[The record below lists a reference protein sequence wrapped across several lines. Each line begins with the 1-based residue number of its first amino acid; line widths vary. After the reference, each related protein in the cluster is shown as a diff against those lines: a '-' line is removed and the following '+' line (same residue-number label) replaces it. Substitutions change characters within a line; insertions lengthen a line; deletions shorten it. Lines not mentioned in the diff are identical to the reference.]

1 MVDRD
6 RLIEA
11 MGSFMYNHARK
22 GYSKAF
28 AIGVAAVAGV
38 WILLP
43 LLVPLCASSP
53 PSTMSTIAAATP
65 LVVEGHVYDSL
76 DHPVGGADVSVT
88 VRHTSGG
95 SMTKYVTTT
104 PEGYYGVTF
113 VKDDWNVN
121 DLIDVVATYD
131 AETASSLDNL
141 AESSGYEMI
150 DVYFSVPIPEFS
162 DIAETTAMVGLCIVV
177 AMVAI
182 RRRV

>member
-11 MGSFMYNHARK
+11 MGSFMYKHECK
-22 GYSKAF
+22 GHSKAF
-28 AIGVAAVAGV
+28 AIGVAAAC
-38 WILLP
+38 ILLP

-53 PSTMSTIAAATP
+53 PSTIISIAAVTP
-65 LVVEGHVYDSL
+65 MIVEGHVYDSL
-76 DHPVGGADVSVT
+76 GHPVGGADVSVT
-88 VRHTSGG
+88 VKHISGG
-95 SMTKYVTTT
+95 STTKYFTSTS
-104 PEGYYGVTF
+104 EGYYGVTF
-113 VKDDWNVN
+113 TKDEWNVN